1 MSAFLSKGG
10 WGGIRDA
17 AVYPEKPAV
26 SQKTSAE
33 FGALFRRPSPEDH
46 KSVTVDAEQLARR
59 IAELPP
65 EAIAALQLL
74 FGGGHSAK

>member
-1 MSAFLSKGG
+1 MTLTLSKGG
-10 WGGIRDA
+10 WGGIRDTA
-17 AVYPEKPAV
+17 ASPEKSAV

-33 FGALFRRPSPEDH
+33 FGALFRRHPPEAP
-46 KSVTVDAEQLARR
+46 KSEAVDAEQLARR